1 MRRSA
6 DTPLRAHNNQSAFRA
21 IGGRTSCN
29 LNHFGRWQTL
39 RSDGS
44 CPLSGVKRTLRR
56 PLAGSISDLTARP
69 DVSFNKL
76 TSCWG
81 GDFVASLWTAPI
93 SARAD
98 QAVAYDDDG
107 YIIQWVRSF
116 IPSNT
121 LAVVNALAIDAA
133 VRQVLGVNVTIDII
147 VIDET
152 NSRVKVK
159 DILARFRK
167 ANGFGLVGL
176 VGVQSNQFPRAVD
189 IARPLRAAGI
199 PVLIGGFH
207 VSGCLA
213 MLPEL
218 PADLREALDLGICL
232 FAGEAEDRF
241 DSIVQDA
248 AIGRLKPIY
257 NYLNELP
264 PLESSPIPFLS
275 SQHLVRTFG
284 KHTSFDAGRGCPYQ
298 CSFCTIINVQG
309 RKSRGRSADDIE
321 QVLRKNLAQ
330 GVSRFFITDDNFA
343 RHEDWESIFD
353 RIIELREK
361 ENINAHLTIP
371 GVITYAGYILGFPN
385 DTVESI
391 REDIEIIKKELALD
405 VLEFF
410 CLTPLPG
417 SEDHQIL
424 HKRGVEMDADMN
436 RYDAEHVVT
445 AHPRMSRHEWQS
457 VYRQAWDTY
466 YTPEHLETL
475 MRRAAATNTG
485 LARMQSI
492 LLMFSSAVA
501 IENVHPLQCGIFR
514 LKFRKDRRANL
525 QIEPVWVFYPKYLW
539 EIVSK
544 HTRLLQRWLLLR
556 RITARVRKTS
566 RSGVYTDL
574 ALTAVNDEAADMLE
588 LFTHTRS
595 ARTEVERIRKITR
608 LTYSPDM
615 VVDSFRR

>member
-1 MRRSA
+1 MSTPRSNRHQFRFFQVNIWSVRLA
-6 DTPLRAHNNQSAFRA
+6 NIRASMPAE
-21 IGGRTSCN
+21 
-29 LNHFGRWQTL
+29 
-39 RSDGS
+39 D
-44 CPLSGVKRTLRR
+44 
-56 PLAGSISDLTARP
+56 
-69 DVSFNKL
+69 
-76 TSCWG
+76 
-81 GDFVASLWTAPI
+81 API
-93 SARAD
+93 SARFAPLSTCKGENRAD
-98 QAVAYDDDG
+98 ARRM
-107 YIIQWVRSF
+107 I
-116 IPSNT
+116 SNRKML
-121 LAVVNALAIDAA
+121 LAW
-133 VRQVLGVNVTIDII
+133 
-147 VIDET
+147 
-152 NSRVKVK
+152 K
-159 DILARFRK
+159 K
-167 ANGFGLVGL
+167 A
-176 VGVQSNQFPRAVD
+176 
-189 IARPLRAAGI
+189 
-199 PVLIGGFH
+199 
-207 VSGCLA
+207 
-213 MLPEL
+213 
-218 PADLREALDLGICL
+218 
-232 FAGEAEDRF
+232 
-241 DSIVQDA
+241 
-248 AIGRLKPIY
+248 
-257 NYLNELP
+257 
-264 PLESSPIPFLS
+264 
-275 SQHLVRTFG
+275 
-284 KHTSFDAGRGCPYQ
+284 
-298 CSFCTIINVQG
+298 
-309 RKSRGRSADDIE
+309 
-321 QVLRKNLAQ
+321 
-330 GVSRFFITDDNFA
+330 
-343 RHEDWESIFD
+343 
-353 RIIELREK
+353 
-361 ENINAHLTIP
+361 

-475 MRRAAATNTG
+475 MRRAAAANTG

-544 HTRLLQRWLLLR
+544 RTRLLQRWLLLR

-608 LTYSPDM
+608 LTHSPDM